1 MISTLP
7 QRASTH
13 ENIIVCLCSCYV
25 NIDINENKIT
35 NDMKNFNLLSKMCS
49 PLVGSQSSEVGFDY
63 RLTVGSPSGLDAK
76 WMLKLVSVL
85 VLILTLG
92 VGNAWGTKVLDFDF
106 TSQPGDWPTSA
117 AGSALTKTYTLKNT
131 YTFALSSS
139 VYVNTSSKYLMIQ
152 KSNSLGLP
160 AIANYKL
167 TGVEIS
173 NSSGCSTS
181 TKVQVCNSTTYSDN
195 VSGGAAKTLTTTST
209 TYTYSLSG
217 TSANTVYYLVVTS
230 ANCQLVD
237 ITLTYTAT
245 SKFTVTFDAGT
256 GTCASSSLTEGSIG
270 SGITL
275 PTATAPG
282 DCGLAFMGWA
292 TESIE
297 NEDEE
302 PVLYFAGNKF
312 YPESSCTLYAVY
324 VKDKAATN
332 YYELI
337 SNRAQLQSG
346 EQYII
351 EAYSGEKDYALKAAV
366 KNTNYIDCKE
376 ITSAIDG
383 STYYEA
389 TPDGNIIWTIT
400 KSNETT
406 VSLYN
411 STNSKY
417 LYINTS
423 SPYYLQLNASS
434 KTFTLYDEDHGEG
447 YVGSFAFYA
456 SGQSKYVYY
465 NSTYT
470 NFASGSSSDWN
481 IFLYKRTYS
490 GIFNTNPTCCTE
502 LGSINGD
509 VSFTKTAYTITA
521 TWPMTEDGHETGY
534 SVQLYDNNGSGAKGS
549 AIGGPVAITGTES
562 ANRTCT
568 FGAKTPVGS
577 RLTANHQYFI
587 GVTPT
592 YSGAGDYCSTGTE
605 VVGNTTTDPVYTVTY
620 AGGSGSEGTMT
631 DSNSPY
637 EAGDE
642 VTVLTNTFTKP
653 GYPFAGWSAVDASSN
668 VIDVSS
674 GSFTMPSSN
683 VTITATWGSALQD
696 EFLDK
701 EHGNSRATRSGVPV
715 LPTPT
720 LSDFTPVNEYCNDL
734 HYKFIGWV
742 LSTSVNEDGT
752 LKNDAVIVSGGQSGW
767 VCTGST
773 YYAVWAAENE

>member
-1 MISTLP
+1 
-7 QRASTH
+7 
-13 ENIIVCLCSCYV
+13 
-25 NIDINENKIT
+25 
-35 NDMKNFNLLSKMCS
+35 MKNLITYLKTLWSW
-49 PLVGSQSSEVGFDY
+49 VADSQSTDVSLDC

-76 WMLKLVSVL
+76 WKQNPFMRFAVV
-85 VLILTLG
+85 LTLIFTIG
-92 VGNAWGTKVLDFDF
+92 IGNAWGTKVLDFDF

-139 VYVNTSSKYLMIQ
+139 VYVNTGSKYLMISQ
-152 KSNSLGLP
+152 SNSLGLP

-181 TKVQVCNSTTYSDN
+181 TRVQVCNSTTYSDN
-195 VSGGAAKTLTTTST
+195 VSGGAAKTLST
-209 TYTYSLSG
+209 PSSTYTYSLSG

-256 GTCASSSLTEGSIG
+256 GTCASSPLTESSIG
-270 SGITL
+270 NGITL

-297 NEDEE
+297 DEDEE
-302 PVLYFAGNKF
+302 PVMYFAGNKY

-351 EAYSGEKDYALKAAV
+351 EAYSGGNDYALKAAV
-366 KNTNYIDCKE
+366 KNTNYIDCKD

-447 YVGSFAFYA
+447 YVGTFAFYA
-456 SGQSKYVYY
+456 SSRYVKY

-470 NFASGSSSDWN
+470 NFDRNSSSDWN
-481 IFLYKRTYS
+481 IYLYKRTYS
-490 GIFNTNPTCCTE
+490 GTFNTNPTCCTE
-502 LGSINGD
+502 LGSIDGS

-521 TWPMTEDGHETGY
+521 TWPTTEDGNETGY
-534 SVQLYDNNGSGAKGS
+534 SVQLYDNNGSGAKGA
-549 AIGGPVAITGTES
+549 AIGAPVAITGTGS

-568 FGAKTPVGS
+568 FGAKTPAGS

-592 YSGAGDYCSTGTE
+592 YSGEGDYCSTGTE
-605 VVGNTTTDPVYTVTY
+605 VVGNTTTNQTYTVTY
-620 AGGSGSEGTMT
+620 ANGGGTGTMT

-637 EAGDE
+637 EAEDA

-653 GYPFAGWSAVDASSN
+653 GYPFDSWSAVDASSN

-683 VTITATWGSALQD
+683 VTITATWGAALVD
-696 EFLDK
+696 TFIDK
-701 EHGNSRATRSGVPV
+701 EHGGEDGHGGTSGLTRSGANKT
-715 LPTPT
+715 TPNF
-720 LSDFTPVNEYCNDL
+720 SDYTPVNSYCNDL
-734 HYKFIGWV
+734 HYKFVGWV
-742 LSTSVNEDGT
+742 LSTSVNDDGT
-752 LKNDAVIVSGGQSGW
+752 LKNDAVIVPGGQGSW
-767 VCTGST
+767 NCTGST